1 MDFRQIEAFVAVIK
15 YKSFSKAADIL
26 FLTQPTI
33 SAHINSLEKELGLPL
48 IDRSYREAV
57 PTKQGKL
64 LFQYAL
70 DMLNTREKAINSMK
84 PSINTMDCVLEIQTS
99 SVPGEY
105 LLPAMLAAFKR
116 DHPLIRFFVEQSDSS
131 SVIAS
136 IADNKSEIGFTGSKG
151 DASLEYIPVFKDKLV
166 LITPKTDRFLAIGDR
181 PIKIEEIIDEPFIY
195 REQGSG
201 TMKELQDRLGKLVY
215 GGRKLKVAAKM
226 NSMQAIKQAVSYNMG
241 ISMISEI
248 AAEGREDKGYLTFEL
263 ENLSL
268 VRYFYLVHSKKIALS
283 PTMEVFK
290 KFVLDYFKDDILLMK
305 DNM

>member
-33 SAHINSLEKELGLPL
+33 SAHINSLERELGLPL

-57 PTKQGKL
+57 PTKQGKV

-70 DMLNTREKAINSMK
+70 DMLNTREKAIKSMK
-84 PSINTMDCVLEIQTS
+84 PSVNDMDCVLEIQTS

-105 LLPAMLAAFKR
+105 LLPALLAAFKR
-116 DHPLIRFFVEQSDSS
+116 EHPLIRFFVEQSDSA
-131 SVIAS
+131 SVITS
-136 IADNKSEIGFTGSKG
+136 IADNKSEIGFTGNKADS
-151 DASLEYIPVFKDKLV
+151 SLEYIPVFKDKLV
-166 LITPKTDRFLAIGDR
+166 LITPKTDRFLSIGNR

-201 TMKELQDRLGKLVY
+201 TIKDLEDSLGKIGY
-215 GGRKLKVAAKM
+215 GGRKLNIAAKM
-226 NSMQAIKQAVSYNMG
+226 NSMQAIKQAVSCNMG

-268 VRYFYLVHSKKIALS
+268 MRYFYLVHSKKVALS
-283 PTMEVFK
+283 PAVETFK
-290 KFVLDYFKDDILLMK
+290 EFVLGYFKDEISSHEE
-305 DNM
+305 